1 MKNVTITS
9 QPFTDFISTEDA
21 KEYLAIDNSVTT
33 DDDLL
38 DKLVKSATKFIKV
51 QTRRELIE
59 TTYQEI
65 IDGEDNAVLF
75 LSEYPINSVT
85 NIKITDVTVYENDES
100 QDSSSFYI
108 YKDTAMIRR
117 SSVFP
122 DNFLNIE
129 VNYTAGWSQA
139 NLPEDITQATK
150 ELVSFKFNNKDFV
163 GLESHSLGDEDLTF
177 KRKDVPEEMLAV
189 IDSYRR
195 RLI

>member
-21 KEYLAIDNSVTT
+21 KEYLSIDNSVTT

-59 TTYQEI
+59 ATYQEV

-100 QDSSSFYI
+100 QDYSTFYI
-108 YKDTAMIRR
+108 YNDTSMIRR

-122 DNFLNIE
+122 DGFLNIE
-129 VNYTAGWSQA
+129 VNYTAGWSQE
-139 NLPEDITQATK
+139 NLPEDLTQATK

-177 KRKDVPEEMLAV
+177 KRKDIPEEMLAV